1 MAARRE
7 LVCGENTARV
17 ERDGTLQV
25 VVHPHPP
32 EIEETLVLPFRQ
44 FLTDNG
50 SSSGS
55 NDMQVVGTA
64 AIPIEFWASANHK
77 RDIFIKTLSIEITD
91 ASASLNKFGNVT
103 ALSNGCE
110 LVWIT
115 KEEGEIVIAD
125 NLKSNY
131 DFVRLGL
138 GSPAIGSTTTAF
150 RASNVSGNSEGY
162 IPTVDFSTVF
172 GMPWGMRLRKGT
184 NDRLLIRIKDTTTG
198 VDSFNILA
206 YGIKR

>member
-1 MAARRE
+1 
-7 LVCGENTARV
+7 
-17 ERDGTLQV
+17 
-25 VVHPHPP
+25 
-32 EIEETLVLPFRQ
+32 
-44 FLTDNG
+44 
-50 SSSGS
+50 
-55 NDMQVVGTA
+55 MQVVGTA